1 MQLSMASCLPSF
13 STFCY
18 NCLLMAIFFLR
29 LGYSVNATDEACV
42 DYALEVGRPGED
54 EQVP

>member
-1 MQLSMASCLPSF
+1 
-13 STFCY
+13 
-18 NCLLMAIFFLR
+18 MAIFFIR